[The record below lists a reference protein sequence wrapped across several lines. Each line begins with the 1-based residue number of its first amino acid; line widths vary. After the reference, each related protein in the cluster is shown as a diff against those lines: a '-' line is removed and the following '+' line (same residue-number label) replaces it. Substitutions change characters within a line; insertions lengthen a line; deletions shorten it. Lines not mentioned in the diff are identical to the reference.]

1 MHDDRIQSVTSAIF
15 LSWKRIA
22 IWSRFELSP
31 NDCTV
36 LIFLGT
42 FYFRDYSLSPLL
54 IYYHVFF
61 MNYLQNLSPFFCL
74 TTENNGYHSIF
85 VKCALRKSSEL
96 LFCFD
101 LNNTS
106 ISWISFPFLIF
117 ISTSTFFLFYLGT
130 LAFGNSVYLLLN
142 VGFIQMLKSFT
153 PVIIMVTAYLTRIE
167 NPSR

>member
-1 MHDDRIQSVTSAIF
+1 MMIGFNQ
-15 LSWKRIA
+15 
-22 IWSRFELSP
+22 
-31 NDCTV
+31 
-36 LIFLGT
+36 
-42 FYFRDYSLSPLL
+42 SPLQFFFPERESQFD
-54 IYYHVFF
+54 HVSNLARTTVQSWSSSEHSISEITLFLHCWYTTTFFF
-61 MNYLQNLSPFFCL
+61 MNDLQNLSPFFCL

-85 VKCALRKSSEL
+85 VKYALRKSSKL